1 MADILNK
8 LARSVRMSKI
18 RAKDTK
24 PEMLVRRF
32 LHANGFRYGLHS
44 RNLPGTPD
52 MVLRKHKTV
61 IFVHGCF
68 WHMHGNCKFAQVPKT
83 RSKWWT
89 QKFERNAQND
99 NKHARALRK
108 LGWKVIVIWECSLKP
123 SRLQR
128 TLNALLGKIG

>member
-1 MADILNK
+1 MADIMDSE
-8 LARSVRMSKI
+8 ARSVRMSKI

-44 RNLPGTPD
+44 RKLPGSPD
-52 MVLRKHKTV
+52 IVLRKHNTV

-68 WHMHGNCKFAQVPKT
+68 WHMHANCKYAQVPKA
-83 RSKWWT
+83 RSNFWI
-89 QKFERNAQND
+89 QKFERNAEND
-99 NKHARALRK
+99 KKHAKALRK

-123 SRLQR
+123 SRLQK
-128 TLNALLGKIG
+128 TLTTLLGKIG